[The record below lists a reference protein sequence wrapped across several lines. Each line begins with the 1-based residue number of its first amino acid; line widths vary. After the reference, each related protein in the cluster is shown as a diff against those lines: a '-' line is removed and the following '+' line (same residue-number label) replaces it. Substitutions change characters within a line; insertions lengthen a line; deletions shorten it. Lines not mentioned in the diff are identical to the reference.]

1 MIWRGCHA
9 TMILALLPQVR
20 DERRNAEYL
29 CLSYN
34 PFVDVIAVGEENGN
48 IKLYDENTLQVEKC
62 RTLGHPCPYE

>member
-1 MIWRGCHA
+1 M
-9 TMILALLPQVR
+9 R

-48 IKLYDENTLQVEKC
+48 IKLYDENTLQVEECLQKDLC
-62 RTLGHPCPYE
+62 LRFQIP